1 MRSPLQR
8 SLRSRSQMGMTVTS
22 VAASITRRISGWNS
36 PKAATKAS
44 RGSGSDGSVAL
55 PRCGRDA
62 AHQVDLVAPCRHEV
76 GEQVAVGAPPLR
88 AVAHG
93 GTVQARDREDG
104 TMSDAPGE
112 AWRLRA
118 EQALTHLRRDAV
130 GADDDVDLVPR
141 AVGEDELQGV
151 ALAIEAREAMVE
163 GDRAGRERRLEH
175 AMQVAAMDVDVGGA
189 EACLAGG
196 IERELVQRGAG
207 IGGAAHEGVRP
218 DAHVEQPAL

>member
-1 MRSPLQR
+1 
-8 SLRSRSQMGMTVTS
+8 
-22 VAASITRRISGWNS
+22 
-36 PKAATKAS
+36 
-44 RGSGSDGSVAL
+44 
-55 PRCGRDA
+55 
-62 AHQVDLVAPCRHEV
+62 
-76 GEQVAVGAPPLR
+76 
-88 AVAHG
+88 
-93 GTVQARDREDG
+93 
-104 TMSDAPGE
+104 MSDAPGE

-118 EQALTHLRRDAV
+118 EQALTHLRRYAV

-141 AVGEDELQGV
+141 VVGEDELQGV

-189 EACLAGG
+189 EAGLAGG

-218 DAHVEQPAL
+218 DAHVEQPALESQAAEHLHDVGAQDDAGADAREGGRLLVDGDGEARALQEARAGQSAEARADDRDPVAAMQCCPAALRMLDAIAPSIVACDLQSLNRAGRACRSVRLVR

>member
-1 MRSPLQR
+1 MAGIAEENDALAAPAVVALAVADGHDGDLGRGLDHAADI
-8 SLRSRSQMGMTVTS
+8 GMEL
-22 VAASITRRISGWNS
+22 AE
-36 PKAATKAS
+36 
-44 RGSGSDGSVAL
+44 RGDEGLARQGSDGSVAL

-93 GTVQARDREDG
+93 GTVQARDREDR

-118 EQALTHLRRDAV
+118 EQALTHLRRYAV

-141 AVGEDELQGV
+141 AVGEDEPRAF
-151 ALAIEAREAMVE
+151 ALC
-163 GDRAGRERRLEH
+163 DRG
-175 AMQVAAMDVDVGGA
+175 
-189 EACLAGG
+189 
-196 IERELVQRGAG
+196 
-207 IGGAAHEGVRP
+207 P
-218 DAHVEQPAL
+218 